1 MTVTV
6 WKIQVDNWGSD
17 ERFLNTMSVDEQHR
31 AMEFRF
37 DHDRLRYRCAHIA
50 LRRILARATGI
61 PPGDLFFFR
70 EPLGRPRLAR
80 QAGMPD
86 IRFNLTTCDR
96 LALVAMTE
104 GVDIGVDVERLRTP
118 QNYLDIAK
126 AQFSPRECDE
136 LVACPESGRVRY
148 FCDRW
153 VEREAAGKALGC
165 GLAHLPP
172 GQRGGIRDV
181 RQLDVDPDYAAAVA
195 VAGDEPVD
203 AIVQVFSV
211 QNRSEFEWA

>member
-6 WKIQVDNWGSD
+6 WKIQVGDWGSD
-17 ERFLNTMSVDEQHR
+17 ERFLKIMSVDEHHR
-31 AMEFRF
+31 ALEFKF
-37 DHDRLRYRCAHIA
+37 DDDRLRYCCAHIA
-50 LRRILARATGI
+50 LRRILARATGV
-61 PPGDLFFFR
+61 PPGELFFFR
-70 EPLGRPRLAR
+70 EPLGRPRLVR

-86 IRFNLTTCDR
+86 IRFNLATRDR

-104 GVDIGVDVERLRTP
+104 GVDVGVDVERLRTP

-136 LVACPESGRVRY
+136 LAACPESDRVRY

-153 VEREAAGKALGC
+153 VEREAVAKALGC

-172 GQRGGIRDV
+172 GEHGGIRQIHKIDV
-181 RQLDVDPDYAAAVA
+181 ATEYTAAVA
-195 VAGDEPVD
+195 VSGKSENQTLRLVD
-203 AIVQVFSV
+203 FNLIV
-211 QNRSEFEWA
+211 